1 MNMGSQKQRWFW
13 TAAVL
18 GLTLLPLARNPS
30 GGGSTSRP
38 PAFAIAR
45 PTFDRDTNALPRF
58 ASSFIDPGFQTPSVH
73 VASLCEI
80 SSGRLLATWYGGTRE
95 GARDV
100 NIYTAMLHAG
110 ATNWSAPRA
119 VVTRDTAQR
128 ELGRYVK
135 KVGNALLFSDG
146 GERVNL
152 LYVSIAFGGWSGS
165 ALNLKTSADGG
176 QTWSPSQRLQLS
188 PFLNISE
195 LVKNQPAALDD
206 GGWVVPIYHELAGK
220 FSELLW
226 LSGPTGSPSY
236 HKTRVNGGVTGFQP
250 ALVPLSSRR
259 GLLLARDNSKAGQLW
274 ASRSEDAG
282 DSWSALART
291 GLPNPFSGLDAIRLR
306 DGRVLLAFNDTQN
319 NRSNLRLAVSPD
331 GGATWQRSNSL
342 VEEEAGQ
349 EFSYPFLLQS
359 SDGLIHL
366 VYTWKR
372 KGIRHVLFNSAWL
385 DNQLGVTAP

>member
-1 MNMGSQKQRWFW
+1 MGSQRQRWFW

-18 GLTLLPLARNPS
+18 GLTLLPLARQPS
-30 GGGSTSRP
+30 GGGATSRS
-38 PAFAIAR
+38 PAFAIAP
-45 PTFDRDTNALPRF
+45 PTFDRDTNAHPQF
-58 ASSFIDPGFQTPSVH
+58 SSSFIDPGFLTPSVH

-80 SSGRLLATWYGGTRE
+80 SDGRLLAAWYGGTRE

-100 NIYTAMLHAG
+100 NIYTAALG
-110 ATNWSAPRA
+110 RGETNWSAPRA

-128 ELGRYVK
+128 ELSRYIK

-146 GERVNL
+146 GDRVNL

-165 ALNLKTSADGG
+165 SLNLKQSVDGG
-176 QTWSPSQRLQLS
+176 QTWGPSQRLHLS
-188 PFLNISE
+188 PFFNISE
-195 LVKNQPAALDD
+195 LVKNQPAALRD
-206 GGWVVPIYHELAGK
+206 GGWAVPIYHELAGK

-226 LSGPTGSPSY
+226 LSAPPGSLRY
-236 HKTRVNGGVTGFQP
+236 HKTRVNGGATGFQP
-250 ALVPLSSRR
+250 ALVPLSAHRA
-259 GLLLARDNSKAGQLW
+259 LLLARDNSDAGQLW

-282 DSWSALART
+282 DSWSALARA

-306 DGRVLLAFNDTQN
+306 DGRVLLAFNDTRD

-331 GGATWQRSNSL
+331 AGATWQRLNPL
-342 VEEEAGQ
+342 LEEEPGQ

-372 KGIRHVLFNSAWL
+372 KGIRHVSFNSAWL
-385 DNQLGVTAP
+385 DTQLGGQGP

>member
-1 MNMGSQKQRWFW
+1 MGSQKQRWFW

-18 GLTLLPLARNPS
+18 GLMLLPLVRNPS
-30 GGGSTSRP
+30 GGGSTSQP
-38 PAFAIAR
+38 PAFAIAA
-45 PTFDRDTNALPRF
+45 PAFDRDTNAPSRF

-80 SSGRLLATWYGGTRE
+80 SGGRLLATWYGGTRE

-100 NIYTAMLHAG
+100 NLYTATLG
-110 ATNWSAPRA
+110 RSETNWSAPRA
-119 VVTRDTAQR
+119 VLTRETAQR

-165 ALNLKTSADGG
+165 ALNLKSSADGG
-176 QTWSPSQRLQLS
+176 QTWSPSQRLHLS
-188 PFLNISE
+188 PFFNISE
-195 LVKNQPAALDD
+195 LVKNQPVALDG

-226 LSGPTGSPSY
+226 LSGPAESPSY

-250 ALVPLSSRR
+250 ALVPLSARR
-259 GLLLARDNSKAGQLW
+259 ALLLARDNSKAGQLW

-282 DSWSALART
+282 ESWSALAQA

-306 DGRVLLAFNDTQN
+306 DGRVLLAFNDTRD
-319 NRSNLRLAVSPD
+319 NRSNLRLAVSLD
-331 GGATWQRSNSL
+331 AGATWQRLSPL
-342 VEEEAGQ
+342 VEEESGQ

-372 KGIRHVLFNSAWL
+372 KGIRHVVFNSAWL
-385 DNQLGVTAP
+385 ATQLGGNAP

>member
-1 MNMGSQKQRWFW
+1 MGSRKQRWFW

-18 GLTLLPLARNPS
+18 GLTLLPLVRNPS

-38 PAFAIAR
+38 PTFSFAPPA
-45 PTFDRDTNALPRF
+45 FDRDPNAPARF

-80 SSGRLLATWYGGTRE
+80 SGGRLLAAWYGGTRE

-100 NIYTAMLHAG
+100 QIYLTTLDQG
-110 ATNWSAPRA
+110 ETNWSAPRA
-119 VVTRDTAQR
+119 VVTRDSAQR

-146 GERVNL
+146 GERINL
-152 LYVSIAFGGWSGS
+152 LYVSIALGGWSGS
-165 ALNLKTSADGG
+165 SLNLKTSVDGG
-176 QTWSPSQRLQLS
+176 QTWSPSQRLHLS
-188 PFLNISE
+188 PFFNISE
-195 LVKNQPAALDD
+195 LVKNQPAALRD
-206 GGWVVPIYHELAGK
+206 GGWAVPIYHELVGK

-226 LSGPTGSPSY
+226 LSAPTGSLSY
-236 HKTRVNGGVTGFQP
+236 HKTRVNGGATAFQP
-250 ALVPLSSRR
+250 ALVPFDARR
-259 GLLLARDNSKAGQLW
+259 ALLLARDNSAAGQLW
-274 ASRSEDAG
+274 ASRSEDGG
-282 DSWSALART
+282 DSWSAPART

-306 DGRVLLAFNDTQN
+306 DGRVVLAFNDTKD
-319 NRSNLRLAVSPD
+319 NRGNLRLAVSAD
-331 GGATWQRSNSL
+331 EGASWQRVNPL
-342 VEEEAGQ
+342 LEEEAGQ

-372 KGIRHVLFNSAWL
+372 QGIRHVTFNSAWL
-385 DNQLGVTAP
+385 DAQIGREAP

>member
-1 MNMGSQKQRWFW
+1 MGLRKQRWFW

-18 GLTLLPLARNPS
+18 GLTVLPLVRNPS
-30 GGGSTSRP
+30 GGGSTSSRPTALAIAP
-38 PAFAIAR
+38 PA
-45 PTFDRDTNALPRF
+45 FDRDTNAVPWF

-80 SSGRLLATWYGGTRE
+80 SGGRLLATWYGGTRE

-165 ALNLKTSADGG
+165 ALNLKSSADGG
-176 QTWSPSQRLQLS
+176 QTWGPSQRLHLS
-188 PFLNISE
+188 PFFNISE
-195 LVKNQPAALDD
+195 LVKNQPAALDG
-206 GGWVVPIYHELAGK
+206 GGWVVPIYHEFAGK

-226 LSGPTGSPSY
+226 LSGSNGSLSY
-236 HKTRVNGGVTGFQP
+236 HKTRVNGGATGFQP
-250 ALVPLSSRR
+250 ALVPLGARR
-259 GLLLARDNSKAGQLW
+259 ALLLARDNSDAGQLW
-274 ASRSEDAG
+274 ASRSEDGG
-282 DSWSALART
+282 DSWSALTST
-291 GLPNPFSGLDAIRLR
+291 GLPNPFSGLDALRLR
-306 DGRVLLAFNDTQN
+306 DGRVLLAFNDTRD
-319 NRSNLRLAVSPD
+319 NRGNLRLAVSADD
-331 GGATWQRSNSL
+331 GDSWQRVNPL
-342 VEEEAGQ
+342 LEEEAGQ
-349 EFSYPFLLQS
+349 EFSYPSLLQAS
-359 SDGLIHL
+359 NGLIHL

-372 KGIRHVLFNSAWL
+372 KGIRHVSFNSAWL
-385 DNQLGVTAP
+385 DTQIGAKAP

>member
-1 MNMGSQKQRWFW
+1 MGSQKQRWFW

-18 GLTLLPLARNPS
+18 GLTFLPLVRHPS
-30 GGGSTSRP
+30 GGAATARS
-38 PAFAIAR
+38 PAFAIPPPA
-45 PTFDRDTNALPRF
+45 FDRNPNVAPRF
-58 ASSFIDPGFQTPSVH
+58 ASSFMDPSFRTPSVH

-80 SSGRLLATWYGGTRE
+80 SGGRLLGTWYGGTRE

-100 NIYTAMLHAG
+100 NIYTALLAPG

-119 VVTRDTAQR
+119 VVTRETAQR
-128 ELGRYVK
+128 ELGRFVK

-165 ALNLKTSADGG
+165 SLNLKQSADGG
-176 QTWSPSQRLQLS
+176 QTWGPSRRLQLS
-188 PFLNISE
+188 PFFNISE
-195 LVKNQPAALDD
+195 LVKNQPAALRD
-206 GGWVVPIYHELAGK
+206 GGWAVPIYHELAGK

-226 LSGPTGSPSY
+226 LSAPPGSLRY

-250 ALVPLSSRR
+250 ALVPLSAHRA
-259 GLLLARDNSKAGQLW
+259 LLLARDNSDAGQLW
-274 ASRSEDAG
+274 ASRSEDMG
-282 DSWSALART
+282 DSWSALARA

-306 DGRVLLAFNDTQN
+306 DGRVLLAFNDARD

-331 GGATWQRSNSL
+331 AGATWQRLNPL
-342 VEEEAGQ
+342 LEEESGQ

-372 KGIRHVLFNSAWL
+372 KGIRHVSFNSAWL
-385 DNQLGVTAP
+385 DAQLGGQAP